1 MTTNDLFNILI
12 NDKPSESLRKNEQ
25 EVFRLLPELKICK
38 GFQQNNPWHPYDVY
52 EHILRVVDG
61 VPDNLYLRTAALFH
75 DIGKPAKYYEDENGI
90 GHFPGHWDESNEIF
104 KNFMQR
110 NAVSDDLAYYIS
122 YLIFFH
128 DLPGDKL
135 PTGVQFLFGNE
146 GIQQLYQLKRADLL
160 AQNPEYWDATMKR
173 YDEEE
178 KKLLTRQINRN
189 TTMKGQM

>member
-104 KNFMQR
+104 KILG
-110 NAVSDDLAYYIS
+110 DLIP
-122 YLIFFH
+122 L
-128 DLPGDKL
+128 
-135 PTGVQFLFGNE
+135 
-146 GIQQLYQLKRADLL
+146 
-160 AQNPEYWDATMKR
+160 
-173 YDEEE
+173 EEE
-178 KKLLTRQINRN
+178 KDTNKSNNEKSTIVKSQISNPVLTHSFASPSLATQVIYQKYIFYRLSH
-189 TTMKGQM
+189 